1 MYNCVKQLRILQ
13 HKCWSMHAIAFR
25 HTISDLDVDTS
36 EGLRKASIIEA
47 HHYWAMDLSVPG
59 RGFSIRHRLEER
71 MAAMTGQ
78 LAGHGYIRS

>member
-1 MYNCVKQLRILQ
+1 MYDCVKQLRMLQ

-47 HHYWAMDLSVPG
+47 HHYRAMDSGCAAGV
-59 RGFSIRHRLEER
+59 EDR
-71 MAAMTGQ
+71 MGAFAAG
-78 LAGHGYIRS
+78 LFWGHGYDHE